1 MDHEIGEHHLIEFV
15 GCPAEKLK
23 YKSLIEPVLME
34 AVHRSGAESI
44 GQLSHQFKP
53 FGVTCMVLIAE
64 SHFSLHT
71 WPEKGYAA
79 MDIFTCGEMDSE
91 AAIAY
96 VAKHLEAESYA
107 KKTIPRIAEGVTA

>member
-1 MDHEIGEHHLIEFV
+1 MEHEIGEHHLIEFV
-15 GCPAEKLK
+15 GCPAKRLK
-23 YKSLIEPVLME
+23 FKSTIEPVLME
-34 AVHRSGAESI
+34 AVRRFGAESI

-79 MDIFTCGEMDSE
+79 MDIFTCGEMNPE
-91 AAIAY
+91 AAISY
-96 VAKHLEAESYA
+96 VSEQLEADSHST
-107 KKTIPRIAEGVTA
+107 KTIRRVAEEIPA